1 VTDQPMIPV
10 YPPFGVTVTVEVPEL
25 PAETATFVAVNV
37 KDLPEEPTVKT
48 NVPVD
53 DA

>member
-1 VTDQPMIPV
+1 MIPV
-10 YPPFGVTVTVEVPEL
+10 YPLFGVTVTVEVPEL

-37 KDLPEEPTVKT
+37 KDLPDEPTVKI

-53 DA
+53 GA